1 GPAVTPTLPSSPNFG
16 RNGGIAVVL
25 GALLGLGSV
34 LLMEASRPRVRLAD
48 DLERIVRAPLVGVLS
63 HLPSRTLAIAG
74 ADPRAV
80 GVRKRIAAASSAR
93 LAGPAAA
100 GGGAGA
106 TGGMPAAAGGTTEAG
121 PGGATTDVAAGNE
134 ASTGHPVLDAL
145 LERGLI
151 APSDVGGLREAAE
164 REGLRIG
171 DAAVATGL
179 VKARDLRTALARHND
194 YPLLDPDESVVA
206 REVFAAFD
214 VNHPFLDE
222 LRRLRSQVKAR
233 WFDGAE
239 RRERAGRSLA

>member
-1 GPAVTPTLPSSPNFG
+1 
-16 RNGGIAVVL
+16 
-25 GALLGLGSV
+25 
-34 LLMEASRPRVRLAD
+34 
-48 DLERIVRAPLVGVLS
+48 
-63 HLPSRTLAIAG
+63 
-74 ADPRAV
+74 
-80 GVRKRIAAASSAR
+80 
-93 LAGPAAA
+93 LAGP
-100 GGGAGA
+100 G
-106 TGGMPAAAGGTTEAG
+106 AAGGTGT
-121 PGGATTDVAAGNE
+121 AAGMTGAAGA
-134 ASTGHPVLDAL
+134 ASNKAAAGAGAGDIANLEESGTGHPVLDAL
-145 LERGLI
+145 IERGLI
-151 APSDVGGLREAAE
+151 SPADVPGLREAAE

-239 RRERAGRSLA
+239 RRERAGRSLAVLSEGRGEGKTFTAANLAVSFAQMGELTLLIDGDMWGGRLH